1 MIYTRTPGS
10 ASQFDSYRFQLEGAG
25 AEPRWATRP
34 ADAEGQAVEFSGLV
48 PGRLYNVTMWT
59 VSHNVTSH
67 PVQRQARLCNYT
79 PPFARRPAARRL
91 RSHCYSFHSSPAHNE
106 AERDGGRRP

>member
-79 PPFARRPAARRL
+79 PPLASHRAASAPL
-91 RSHCYSFHSSPAHNE
+91 SLLFLPQFP
-106 AERDGGRRP
+106 GP